1 MTASQRIPR
10 AAELFFTFV
19 VLPVVLRW
27 LSVSGIQVPVIPIL
41 VVIGLVVTVYLV
53 RAAPREVRAALL
65 SPWRTGE
72 LARIGVQLAVGGA
85 MLFAFVLALYP
96 ERLFALPRQP
106 WAWAVALG
114 IYPLLS
120 VLPQELFFRVFFFHR
135 YGALWNDPLARILV
149 SAAVFGLAHLVYW
162 NGTVIALSTM
172 GGVIF
177 SWTFV
182 RTGSLWL
189 VVAEHSLY
197 GVLLFA
203 LGLGGLFGFP
213 EAA

>member
-1 MTASQRIPR
+1 LT
-10 AAELFFTFV
+10 
-19 VLPVVLRW
+19 
-27 LSVSGIQVPVIPIL
+27 
-41 VVIGLVVTVYLV
+41 
-53 RAAPREVRAALL
+53 
-65 SPWRTGE
+65 
-72 LARIGVQLAVGGA
+72 
-85 MLFAFVLALYP
+85 
-96 ERLFALPRQP
+96 
-106 WAWAVALG
+106 
-114 IYPLLS
+114 
-120 VLPQELFFRVFFFHR
+120 
-135 YGALWNDPLARILV
+135 DPLARILV

-162 NGTVIALSTM
+162 NGTVIALSTV

-197 GVLLFA
+197 GVLLVA